1 MSQYSQNGKFPNTIK
16 WRSELSDQ
24 PIYVNYSDD
33 VRKALAA
40 ADVDVADLI
49 RKELKKDGIAGKVS
63 FAADPTSPE
72 STDRELFLL
81 ILATGVAV
89 SLVGSAVARVI
100 DAITKRE
107 RASMTEEDVRVAIG
121 ADGQPLVDRHGNPL
135 HNKTSK
141 PVDFP
146 PSGKEQ
152 TSFTA
157 GKLLKFSFS
166 RS

>member
-1 MSQYSQNGKFPNTIK
+1 
-16 WRSELSDQ
+16 LSDQ

-33 VRKALAA
+33 VRQALAA

-63 FAADPTSPE
+63 FAADPTNPDN
-72 STDRELFLL
+72 TDREIFLL
-81 ILATGVAV
+81 ILASGVAV
-89 SLVGSAVARVI
+89 SLIGSTVARVI

-107 RASMTEEDVRVAIG
+107 RASMTEQDIRVAVG
-121 ADGQPLVDRHGNPL
+121 ADGQPLVDKDGKPL
-135 HNKTSK
+135 HNATSK